1 MTISGVITKIF
12 DVQTKN
18 GFTKREFIL
27 NTDIDTDYP
36 QFIKFEMTKG
46 YEVLDM
52 NLSGIVS
59 VHFNVRGRKWVNP
72 KGEEIY
78 FNTLRC
84 WSIETEAEQQINEE
98 RDNALINGK
107 AMTDRGE
114 RMPPPDDDLP
124 F

>member
-78 FNTLRC
+78 FNTLRY